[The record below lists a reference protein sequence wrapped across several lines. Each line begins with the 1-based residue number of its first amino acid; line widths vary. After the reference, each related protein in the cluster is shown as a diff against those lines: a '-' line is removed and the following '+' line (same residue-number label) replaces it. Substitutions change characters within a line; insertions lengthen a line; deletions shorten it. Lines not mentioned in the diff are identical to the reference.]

1 MVDSCPMMGM
11 VYMSKAI
18 DLINRTIREEKY
30 DLDVIREAI
39 SKKAN
44 HPGLPLHEIALWE
57 TYKDFLDPFVNP
69 DLEVPV
75 RSIEGDDAI

>member
-1 MVDSCPMMGM
+1 MVDNDPMMGM

-18 DLINRTIREEKY
+18 GLMNRTVRGEKY

-39 SKKAN
+39 SKRADR
-44 HPGLPLHEIALWE
+44 PGLPLHEIALWE